1 MKILSLR
8 NNPSLEDDDLFQM
21 ERRIARRADELARTV
36 GTNPH
41 STLEHWQRAESEL
54 WDRPLTLRRQVDSG
68 RVVGEVL
75 AG

>member
-21 ERRIARRADELARTV
+21 ERRIARRADELARTA
-36 GTNPH
+36 GTNSH
-41 STLEHWQRAESEL
+41 STIEHWRRAESEL

-75 AG
+75 AS

>member
-8 NNPSLEDDDLFQM
+8 NQPSLEDDDLFQM

-36 GTNPH
+36 GTNPNN
-41 STLEHWQRAESEL
+41 TLEHWQRAESEY